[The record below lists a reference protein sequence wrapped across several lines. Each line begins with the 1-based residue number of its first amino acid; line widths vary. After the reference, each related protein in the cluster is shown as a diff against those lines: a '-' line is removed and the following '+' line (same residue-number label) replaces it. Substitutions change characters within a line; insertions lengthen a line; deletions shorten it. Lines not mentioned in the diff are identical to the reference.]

1 MIIKGEKP
9 TLSSALVAFSNTESK
24 NSDTDMIIKVIT
36 TFSVLNL
43 NYAYLFM
50 ILFLINMCVGGERR
64 ELWPIKVWFVEIHKF
79 NLNLFCLESGNLTID
94 N

>member
-9 TLSSALVAFSNTESK
+9 TPSSALITFSNTESK

-36 TFSVLNL
+36 TSSVLYL
-43 NYAYLFM
+43 NYAYLLM
-50 ILFLINMCVGGERR
+50 ILFLINVCVGGERR
-64 ELWPIKVWFVEIHKF
+64 ELWPMKVRFVEIHKY
-79 NLNLFCLESGNLTID
+79 NLSIVVFRKWQLD